1 MPGLGDSASMVPSD
15 AGPRALDQPMP
26 RPLFLLPMVQLIGSS
41 RMMPDTGLPMARSRT
56 GRQGT
61 RLNSCAFSIMA

>member
-1 MPGLGDSASMVPSD
+1 MLGSGDSASMVPPG
-15 AGPRALDQPMP
+15 ACPRATGQPMP
-26 RPLFLLPMVQLIGSS
+26 SPLFLPPMVQLIGPS
-41 RMMPDTGLPMARSRT
+41 RMIPDIGLPTVRSST

>member
-1 MPGLGDSASMVPSD
+1 MPAVDYSASMVPPGAS
-15 AGPRALDQPMP
+15 ARAADQPMP
-26 RPLFLLPMVQLIGSS
+26 SPLFLPPMVQLIGSS

>member
-1 MPGLGDSASMVPSD
+1 MPGLGDSASMVPPD
-15 AGPRALDQPMP
+15 TCRMPVDQLMP
-26 RPLFLLPMVQLIGSS
+26 SPLFLPPMVQLIGSS
-41 RMMPDTGLPMARSRT
+41 RMMPDTGFPTARSST